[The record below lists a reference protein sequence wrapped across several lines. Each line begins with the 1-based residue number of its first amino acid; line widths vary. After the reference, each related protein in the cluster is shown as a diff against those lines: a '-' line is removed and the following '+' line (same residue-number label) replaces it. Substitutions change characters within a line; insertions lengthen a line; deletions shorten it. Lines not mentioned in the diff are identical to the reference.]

1 MKTPAQVKELLGSA
15 LGVEP
20 GERDYALSGCHLRL
34 ELAGTQVVELAR
46 LMKREGFFLEFVT
59 AVDRDTH
66 LELVYSFTRHRQP
79 LRLQATLRV
88 ERGGFAPSL
97 AEVFAAADWQ
107 EREVFD
113 MFGIVFAGHPNLKR
127 LLLPEDA
134 DFHPLLRDFTPRP
147 EHGGEVVDL
156 EVG

>member
-1 MKTPAQVKELLGSA
+1 MRAGQVKELLASA

-20 GERDYALSGCHLRL
+20 RETDYAACGCHLRL
-34 ELAGTQVVELAR
+34 ELSGAQVVDLAR
-46 LMKREGFFLEFVT
+46 LMKVEGFFLEFIT
-59 AVDRDTH
+59 AVDFDTH
-66 LELVYSFTRHRQP
+66 LELVYSFTRHQEP
-79 LRLQATLRV
+79 LRLQAAVQV

-97 AEVFAAADWQ
+97 AGVFAAADWQ
-107 EREVFD
+107 EREVYD

-134 DFHPLLRDFTPRP
+134 DFHPLLRDFTPRR
-147 EHGGEVVDL
+147 EHGGDVVNL